1 MKILSIIIPMYN
13 MEKYIPRCLNSLVS
27 IKSELLHD
35 LEILVINDG
44 SVDRSLEIAEVYHA
58 KYPDSVRV
66 VDKKNGNYGS
76 CINRGL
82 QEATGRYIKV
92 LDADDSFDSSGLE
105 QIVSFLQ
112 TIHSVD
118 MVVSD
123 YYISYSDRVKKD
135 RITFRLPSKKVCN
148 LNEDKYI
155 RLIYGIQMHAIIF
168 RTQMLIDM
176 HYKQTEGISYTD
188 QEWCFFPLMH
198 VKTMLYVDVPLYD
211 YFMGR
216 PGQTMSP
223 ESLKKTIDHVIK
235 VANNMLEKYIQLDK
249 AAISQSKYY
258 YLRHRIVIKYK
269 DIYRLML
276 IHFDEVSF
284 SKVKFKSLDKF
295 IKEKS
300 PQIFRLVGL
309 LSVYKRTLPIPHVLL
324 YRWFGLRIYNLICRK
339 K

>member
-1 MKILSIIIPMYN
+1 MYN

-155 RLIYGIQMHAIIF
+155 RPIYGIQMHAIIF

-211 YFMGR
+211 YFM
-216 PGQTMSP
+216 
-223 ESLKKTIDHVIK
+223 
-235 VANNMLEKYIQLDK
+235 
-249 AAISQSKYY
+249 
-258 YLRHRIVIKYK
+258 
-269 DIYRLML
+269 
-276 IHFDEVSF
+276 
-284 SKVKFKSLDKF
+284 
-295 IKEKS
+295 
-300 PQIFRLVGL
+300 
-309 LSVYKRTLPIPHVLL
+309 
-324 YRWFGLRIYNLICRK
+324 
-339 K
+339 